1 MMKKLLISAIATV
14 ALSACVVVPS
24 TQNLPLLHH
33 ATQGKW
39 GVVAI
44 NGKAIDNTDT
54 NIGFSAANQR
64 FYGNGGCNVINGQYE
79 LVKDKLSISN
89 IAATRMACPNMATE
103 AALLSALPTV
113 STYQREGDKLILLDA
128 EGKSVIEGKALS
140 QMSQEN
146 TVAP

>member
-1 MMKKLLISAIATV
+1 MKKLFLNAIAAV
-14 ALSACVVVPS
+14 ALSAWVVVPS
-24 TQNLPLLHH
+24 TQNPPLLHH
-33 ATQGKW
+33 AIQGKW

-44 NGKAIDNTDT
+44 NGKVIDSTDA
-54 NIGFSAANQR
+54 NIGFSAKDQR
-64 FYGNGGCNVINGQYE
+64 FYGNGGCNVINGQYQ

-128 EGKSVIEGKALS
+128 QGKSVIEGQSLS

-146 TVAP
+146 PVAP